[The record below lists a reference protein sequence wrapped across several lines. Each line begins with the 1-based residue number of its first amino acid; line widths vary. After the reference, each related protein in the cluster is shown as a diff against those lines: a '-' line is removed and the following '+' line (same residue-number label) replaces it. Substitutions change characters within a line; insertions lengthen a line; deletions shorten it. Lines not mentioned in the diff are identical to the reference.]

1 MGTNEDHTTDDRTT
15 AVLVRD
21 AMDRVTAELP
31 VTADLVG
38 PARAQGLRR
47 RARVRA
53 TIGGAVL
60 AVAGLGLA
68 GAFVLPGGDDE
79 GPTGSTGVIDVAAPP
94 TSSAPPPPIHLE
106 PSPGE
111 SSMADLPPAE
121 RARQENFQNRAVGVL
136 QQLLPPSVGT
146 VQRIDLGVRQYQGS
160 KDGKTFHIIFSVR
173 PSDPSMEPQTCR
185 EIKGTVCSKAT
196 LPGGIQADAAVSPI
210 NNGNVTESRVRFR
223 YGASDVSLSVGP
235 HDASNTSAPVTA
247 QQLLDVA
254 KSSAFL
260 DLVEAADRD
269 PLEEMQRTVVGG

>member
-1 MGTNEDHTTDDRTT
+1 MGIYEDHTDDRTT

-53 TIGGAVL
+53 AIGGTVL

-68 GAFVLPGGDDE
+68 GAFVLPGDGDE

-94 TSSAPPPPIHLE
+94 TSSGPPPPIHLE

-121 RARQENFQNRAVGVL
+121 RARLENFQNRAVGVL
-136 QQLLPPSVGT
+136 QQQLPPSVGT
-146 VQRIDLGVRQYQGS
+146 VQRIDLSVRQYQGS
-160 KDGKTFHIIFSVR
+160 KDGKTFRIIFSVR
-173 PSDPSMEPQTCR
+173 PSEPGMAPQTCR

-196 LPGGIQADAAVSPI
+196 LPGGIRADAAVSPI
-210 NNGNVTESRVRFR
+210 NNGNVTESWVWFR
-223 YGASDVSLSVGP
+223 YGASDVSLRVGP
-235 HDASNTSAPVTA
+235 HDESNTSAPVTA
-247 QQLLDVA
+247 QQLLEVA
-254 KSSAFL
+254 RSSAFL
-260 DLVEAADRD
+260 DLVAAADSD
-269 PLEEMQRTVVGG
+269 PVEELQRTVIGG

>member
-1 MGTNEDHTTDDRTT
+1 MGTNEDRTEDRAT

-21 AMDRVTAELP
+21 AMDRALAELP
-31 VTADLVG
+31 TTADLVG

-53 TIGGAVL
+53 AIGGAVL

-68 GAFVLPGGDDE
+68 GAFVLPGDGDDR
-79 GPTGSTGVIDVAAPP
+79 GATGSTGVVDVAGPP

-121 RARQENFQNRAVGVL
+121 RARQENFQNQAVGVL

-146 VQRIDLGVRQYQGS
+146 VQRIDLSVRQYQGS
-160 KDGKTFHIIFSVR
+160 KDGKTFRIIFSVR
-173 PSDPSMEPQTCR
+173 PSEPGMAPQTCR
-185 EIKGTVCSKAT
+185 EIKDTVCSKAT
-196 LPGGIQADAAVSPI
+196 LPGGIRADAAVSPI
-210 NNGNVTESRVRFR
+210 NNGNVTESRVWFR
-223 YGASDVSLSVGP
+223 YGASDVSLRVGP
-235 HDASNTSAPVTA
+235 HDASNTSAPVTG

-254 KSSAFL
+254 GSAAFL
-260 DLVEAADRD
+260 DLVKAADRD
-269 PLEEMQRTVVGG
+269 PVEEMQRTVIGG

>member
-1 MGTNEDHTTDDRTT
+1 MGTNEDRTDDRAA

-21 AMDRVTAELP
+21 AMDRATAELP
-31 VTADLVG
+31 ATADLVG

-53 TIGGAVL
+53 AIGGAVL

-94 TSSAPPPPIHLE
+94 ASSGPPPPVHLE

-121 RARQENFQNRAVGVL
+121 RARLENFQNQAVGVL

-146 VQRIDLGVRQYQGS
+146 VQRIDLGVQHYQGT
-160 KDGKTFHIIFSVR
+160 KDGKTFHIVFSVR
-173 PSDPSMEPQTCR
+173 PFEPGTAPQACR
-185 EIKGTVCSKAT
+185 EIKGTVCSKTT
-196 LPGGIQADAAVSPI
+196 LPGGIEANAWTSPV
-210 NNGNVTESRVRFR
+210 NSDTVTESRVWFR
-223 YGASDVSLSVGP
+223 YGASNVSLAVSP

-247 QQLLDVA
+247 QQLLDLA

-260 DLVEAADRD
+260 DLVKAADRN
-269 PLEEMQRTVVGG
+269 PVAEMQRTIVGG